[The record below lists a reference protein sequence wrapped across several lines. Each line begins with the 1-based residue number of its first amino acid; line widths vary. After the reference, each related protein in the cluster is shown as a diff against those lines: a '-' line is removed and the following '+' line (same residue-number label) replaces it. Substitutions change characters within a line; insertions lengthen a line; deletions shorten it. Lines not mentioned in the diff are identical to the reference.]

1 MEMLKMG
8 EWKEE
13 GNNDRI
19 LILTGWKKN
28 DIKFSVS
35 TINVQ
40 EKNKQLQ
47 I

>member
-1 MEMLKMG
+1 MG

-13 GNNDRI
+13 GNNNRN

-35 TINVQ
+35 KINALG
-40 EKNKQLQ
+40 KNK
-47 I
+47 